1 MEREGVRVG
10 ALQGAAGGWDAV
22 VCTAAG
28 SSLPIVSTVNKV
40 TSVRGIV
47 ASHPYRAGEMNFG
60 VSLCLAV
67 AFPIGEA
74 EFVSLMQSQRSL
86 CGGIV
91 RTPVC
96 LLKPLVYV
104 AFLDAAAC
112 SAAFVSVGFL
122 LHPPAWEH
130 PFCSMGLA
138 VCSME

>member
-1 MEREGVRVG
+1 
-10 ALQGAAGGWDAV
+10 
-22 VCTAAG
+22 
-28 SSLPIVSTVNKV
+28 
-40 TSVRGIV
+40 
-47 ASHPYRAGEMNFG
+47 MNFG